1 MKKYKKGLITTAG
14 RPRKKE
20 LCESKEI
27 AELFGVTVRRIQQ
40 LTQDGVI
47 SSVQVKGERGRR
59 YEKDETVKTY
69 IKYLSDKAN
78 GKATAK
84 GEAELKEQKLK
95 VEIAL
100 KESQRDLHVL
110 RTDIAAGK
118 YITVEE
124 VKLDYSRFFVAFKK
138 FALSLPNKIA
148 WQVAGSVEP
157 TELRRIENEMQ
168 QEVKRLLKSFVV
180 SAVVERENDEEA

>member
-1 MKKYKKGLITTAG
+1 MNL
-14 RPRKKE
+14 
-20 LCESKEI
+20 
-27 AELFGVTVRRIQQ
+27 
-40 LTQDGVI
+40 
-47 SSVQVKGERGRR
+47 
-59 YEKDETVKTY
+59 
-69 IKYLSDKAN
+69 N
-78 GKATAK
+78 GIF
-84 GEAELKEQKLK
+84 L
-95 VEIAL
+95 
-100 KESQRDLHVL
+100 
-110 RTDIAAGK
+110 TDIAAGK

-168 QEVKRLLKSFVV
+168 QEVKRLLNSFVV

>member
-1 MKKYKKGLITTAG
+1 M
-14 RPRKKE
+14 
-20 LCESKEI
+20 CEKKEI
-27 AELFGVTVRRIQQ
+27 AELFGVTARRIEQ
-40 LTQDGVI
+40 LTADGVI
-47 SSVQVKGERGRR
+47 SSVQVEGKRGRQ
-59 YEKDETVKTY
+59 YEKDETIKTY

-78 GKATAK
+78 GKAASKT
-84 GEAELKEQKLK
+84 ETELKEQKLK

-100 KESQRDLHVL
+100 KESQRDLHIL

-138 FALSLPNKIA
+138 FALSLPNKVA
-148 WQVAGSVEP
+148 WQVAGLIEP

-168 QEVKRLLKSFVV
+168 QEVKRLLKSFVI
-180 SAVVERENDEEA
+180 SAVVEQEDTEKT

>member
-1 MKKYKKGLITTAG
+1 M
-14 RPRKKE
+14 
-20 LCESKEI
+20 
-27 AELFGVTVRRIQQ
+27 FGVTVRRIQQ

-78 GKATAK
+78 GKATSK
-84 GEAELKEQKLK
+84 SEAELKEQKLK

-168 QEVKRLLKSFVV
+168 QEVKRLLNSFVV